1 MRLRALVVASLAV
14 LAVPAVVLA
23 QSSASDRGGHA
34 RDARI
39 AGTWNVE
46 VTPDGES
53 TFPAIV
59 TFTSDGSVIETE
71 AASPTTGQGAWK
83 RVGDNRYA
91 FAFTSF
97 IVSPTGEPGGQVV
110 VRSVVTLDR
119 DSVSGPFT
127 FTAYDA
133 AGRVLQSGSGTATAT
148 RYEVPKP

>member
-1 MRLRALVVASLAV
+1 MRLRAVLITALVM

-23 QSSASDRGGHA
+23 ATDTTDTGGHA

-59 TFTSDGSVIETE
+59 TFTSDGSVVATE
-71 AASPTTGQGAWK
+71 ADAPTTGQGAWK
-83 RVGDNRYA
+83 RVDDDRYA

-97 IVSPTGEPGGQVV
+97 IFSPTGEPGGHVV
-110 VRSVVTLDR
+110 VRSVVTLDGNAL
-119 DSVSGPFT
+119 SGPFA
-127 FTAYDA
+127 FTVYDA
-133 AGRVLQSGSGTATAT
+133 AGAVVQRGSGTATAT
-148 RYEVPKP
+148 PYDVPEP